1 MKLYQYL
8 LLLFSF
14 FSFSQGSY
22 NLEVKFKTEITAFD
36 FNSELENQKNILV
49 VIGGVIDRRK
59 PVVNEAHFQDIQNNF
74 YKHGKST

>member
-36 FNSELENQKNILV
+36 FNYEFFPIMKKQNTRQ
-49 VIGGVIDRRK
+49 GGETWPLTKGR
-59 PVVNEAHFQDIQNNF
+59 Q
-74 YKHGKST
+74 